1 MRLTWLALA
10 VLLVGCED
18 DDDKNMNMA
27 MAAMRAATLVPTEE
41 VPPATASTGT
51 GTSSVTIN
59 AERTQIQV
67 SVTYSGLTTPTN
79 MAHIHKAAV
88 GVAGPIIFDLSTAQ
102 FTSPL
107 SKTLTAADLK
117 PNMGTF
123 AENLDAI
130 LNGGTYV
137 NVHTTMYP
145 TGEIRG
151 QLK

>member
-1 MRLTWLALA
+1 MGRWLVVLLA
-10 VLLVGCED
+10 VSGCDSET
-18 DDDKNMNMA
+18 NMNMA
-27 MAAMRAATLVPTEE
+27 MAAMRAATLVGSEE
-41 VPPATASTGT
+41 VPPATTSGT

-59 AERTQIQV
+59 AERTSITV
-67 SVTYSGLTTPTN
+67 SVTYSGLTTDTT

-88 GVAGPIIFDLSTAQ
+88 GVAGPIIFDLSTTA

-117 PNMGTF
+117 PNQGTF
-123 AENLDAI
+123 AENVDAI

-137 NVHTTMYP
+137 NVHTSMFP
-145 TGEIRG
+145 MGEIRG